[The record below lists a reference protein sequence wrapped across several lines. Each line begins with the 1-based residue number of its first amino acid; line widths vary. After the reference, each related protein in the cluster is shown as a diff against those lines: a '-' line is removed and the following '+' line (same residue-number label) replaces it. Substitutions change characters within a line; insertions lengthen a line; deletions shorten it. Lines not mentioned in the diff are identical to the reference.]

1 MRTDEPTRNLLI
13 VQTTPSQDPSDWIAV
28 KERIESSAPD
38 IEVRIAT
45 NRNPNSVTARWQVR
59 RPSLVFSPVMLIGFV
74 PRGGT
79 VYCGYPYD
87 KIEQVRRLRA
97 IGAPTPRMEILSP
110 ASMFDPAE
118 WGEYVIVKPSRLNK
132 GIGVKL
138 VRTVDVP
145 ARFDELTAIAQDR
158 YLVQPFIDHSEDG
171 CPTEY
176 RVLSMFGRALYC
188 ARNRWGNR
196 RPPLAE
202 IAADPHGVIASND
215 KHMGGRVRAI
225 CNDSDVIALG
235 ESVHKAFPECPVIG
249 VDIVREQQ
257 SGRLW
262 VLEAN
267 PHGMV
272 WHLSSSMLSK
282 TPEHKRELYAQ
293 FNALDRAADMLIQKT
308 RAEAS
313 MPLRRGG
320 ISVGGLPHK
329 SIIEL

>member
-1 MRTDEPTRNLLI
+1 LRTDEPTRNLLI

-262 VLEAN
+262 CWRLTPMAWFGTCRRQCCRRPPN
-267 PHGMV
+267 TSGSFT
-272 WHLSSSMLSK
+272 LNLMLW
-282 TPEHKRELYAQ
+282 
-293 FNALDRAADMLIQKT
+293 IV
-308 RAEAS
+308 
-313 MPLRRGG
+313 PLTC
-320 ISVGGLPHK
+320 
-329 SIIEL
+329 

>member
-1 MRTDEPTRNLLI
+1 MRTVEPTRNLLI
-13 VQTTPSQDPSDWIAV
+13 VQTTPDQDPSDWIAV
-28 KERIESSAPD
+28 KERIESRAPD
-38 IEVRIAT
+38 IEARIAT
-45 NRNPNSVTARWQVR
+45 NRKPNSAAARWQVR
-59 RPSLVFSPVMLIGFV
+59 HPSLVFSPVMLIGFV

-87 KIEQVRRLRA
+87 KHEQVRRLKL
-97 IGAPTPRMEILSP
+97 IGAPMPRTELLSP
-110 ASMFDPAE
+110 AISFDPNE
-118 WGEYVIVKPSRLNK
+118 WGDYVIVKPSRLNN
-132 GIGVKL
+132 GTGVKL

-145 ARFDELTAIAQDR
+145 GRFDELTAIAPDR

-171 CPTEY
+171 YPTEY
-176 RVLSMFGRALYC
+176 RVLSMFGRAFYC

-235 ESVHKAFPECPVIG
+235 ERVHNAFPECPVIG
-249 VDIVREQQ
+249 VDIIREQQ
-257 SGRLW
+257 TGRLW

-267 PHGMV
+267 PHGSV
-272 WHLSSSMLSK
+272 WHLSSTLSK

-293 FNALDRAADMLIQKT
+293 FNALDRAADLLIQKA

-313 MPLRRGG
+313 MPLGRGG
-320 ISVGGLPHK
+320 ISARGLPHK
-329 SIIEL
+329 SVIQL

>member
-1 MRTDEPTRNLLI
+1 MQTVEPTRNLLI
-13 VQTTPSQDPSDWIAV
+13 VQTTPEQDPSDWIAV
-28 KERIESSAPD
+28 KERTESRAPD

-45 NRNPNSVTARWQVR
+45 NRNPNSATARWQVR
-59 RPSLVFSPVMLIGFV
+59 RPSLVFSAVMLIGFV

-79 VYCGYPYD
+79 VYCGCPYD
-87 KIEQVRRLRA
+87 KHEQVRRLKL
-97 IGAPTPRMEILSP
+97 ISVPIPRTEILSP
-110 ASMFDPAE
+110 ASCLDAAQ
-118 WGEYVIVKPSRLNK
+118 WGDYVIVKPSRLNS
-132 GIGVKL
+132 GTGVKL
-138 VRTVDVP
+138 VRTVDLP

-171 CPTEY
+171 YPTEY

-188 ARNRWGNR
+188 ARNRWGNK

-215 KHMGGRVRAI
+215 KQMGGRVRAI

-235 ESVHKAFPECPVIG
+235 ERVHSAFSECPVIG
-249 VDIVREQQ
+249 VDIIREQHT
-257 SGRLW
+257 GRLW

-267 PHGMV
+267 PHGAV
-272 WHLSSSMLSK
+272 WHLSSRLKK
-282 TPEHKRELYAQ
+282 TPEHKRELYSQ
-293 FNALDRAADMLIQKT
+293 FNALDRAADLLIQKT

-320 ISVGGLPHK
+320 TSPASLSQKSVIQL
-329 SIIEL
+329 